1 MYKPPHQRNVRKE
14 VRKEFRNEFPELCP
28 KAIVAKPM
36 SFTHIKDI
44 VEPEPEK
51 VVVSRF
57 ISLKDPANYR
67 KTEPE
72 PVFSEERVLEA
83 FEKMVTRW
91 EKNDSYQHY
100 IETYPIEYSDTSE
113 ETEEAS
119 SLEAEDPEYESDF

>member
-14 VRKEFRNEFPELCP
+14 ARKEFRNEFPELCP
-28 KAIVAKPM
+28 KVEAAPAM

-44 VEPEPEK
+44 IEPEPVK

-67 KTEPE
+67 KTEP
-72 PVFSEERVLEA
+72 VFSEERTYEA

-91 EKNDSYQHY
+91 EKNESYQNY
-100 IETYPIEYSDTSE
+100 IETYPVVYSDESDEVE
-113 ETEEAS
+113 EES

>member
-14 VRKEFRNEFPELCP
+14 ARKEFRNEFPELCHKVEAAP
-28 KAIVAKPM
+28 AM

-44 VEPEPEK
+44 IEPEPVK

-67 KTEPE
+67 KTEP
-72 PVFSEERVLEA
+72 VFSEERTYEA

-91 EKNDSYQHY
+91 EKNESYQNY
-100 IETYPIEYSDTSE
+100 IETYPVVYSDESE
-113 ETEEAS
+113 DVEEVS

>member
-14 VRKEFRNEFPELCP
+14 ARKEFRNEFPELCP
-28 KAIVAKPM
+28 KLEAAPAM

-44 VEPEPEK
+44 IEPEPVK

-67 KTEPE
+67 KTEP
-72 PVFSEERVLEA
+72 VFSEERTYEA

-91 EKNDSYQHY
+91 EKNESYQNY
-100 IETYPIEYSDTSE
+100 IETYPVVYSDESE
-113 ETEEAS
+113 DVEEES

>member
-14 VRKEFRNEFPELCP
+14 ARKEFRNEFPELCP
-28 KAIVAKPM
+28 KKEAPTPM
-36 SFTHIKDI
+36 SFTHIKEI
-44 VEPEPEK
+44 VEPEPVK

-67 KTEPE
+67 KAE
-72 PVFSEERVLEA
+72 PVFSEERVYEA

-91 EKNDSYQHY
+91 EKNDHYQHY
-100 IETYPIEYSDTSE
+100 IETYPIEYSDESE
-113 ETEEAS
+113 ETEEVS

>member
-72 PVFSEERVLEA
+72 QVFSEERVLQA

-91 EKNDSYQHY
+91 EKDENYQHY
-100 IETYPIEYSDTSE
+100 IETYPIEYSDASE
-113 ETEEAS
+113 ETEEIS
-119 SLEAEDPEYESDF
+119 SLEAEDPEYESDV

>member
-1 MYKPPHQRNVRKE
+1 MYRPPHQRNVRKE

-44 VEPEPEK
+44 VEPEPVK

-67 KTEPE
+67 KAEPE
-72 PVFSEERVLEA
+72 QVFSEERVLEA
-83 FEKMVTRW
+83 FEKMVIRW

-100 IETYPIEYSDTSE
+100 IETYPIEYSDESE
-113 ETEEAS
+113 EVEETS
-119 SLEAEDPEYESDF
+119 SLEAEDPEYEIDF

>member
-14 VRKEFRNEFPELCP
+14 ARKEFRNEFPELCP
-28 KAIVAKPM
+28 KKEAAPVM

-44 VEPEPEK
+44 VEPEPVK

-67 KTEPE
+67 KTEA
-72 PVFSEERVLEA
+72 VFSEERAYEA

-91 EKNDSYQHY
+91 EKNESYQNY
-100 IETYPIEYSDTSE
+100 IETHPVVYSDESE
-113 ETEEAS
+113 DVEEES

>member
-1 MYKPPHQRNVRKE
+1 MYKPPHQRMRKE

-28 KAIVAKPM
+28 KAEVATPM

-44 VEPEPEK
+44 IEPEPIK

-67 KTEPE
+67 KAE

-83 FEKMVTRW
+83 FEKMVNRW
-91 EKNDSYQHY
+91 EKNDSYQQY

-113 ETEEAS
+113 EVEEAS

>member
-1 MYKPPHQRNVRKE
+1 MYKPPHQRMRKE

-28 KAIVAKPM
+28 KAEVAKPL

-44 VEPEPEK
+44 IEPEPEK

-67 KTEPE
+67 KAE

-100 IETYPIEYSDTSE
+100 IETYPIEYSDESE